1 MGLPWLSTQ
10 SVSASPRVPETG
22 PQHRPKRQT
31 PRIMRA
37 QHRFL
42 LLTAAAVLL
51 LAIVVADEPLSS
63 PSPTSPAGS
72 QTTEPMANS
81 EPIISGK
88 SEASGESEIG
98 TPADPMTTEVAPVSF
113 AGADRAHT
121 DEVNGDMMLNSDA
134 SNLGSFSLDPLP
146 GDTQSGPAM
155 DVPAH
160 SHESQE
166 SLDHEVDSE
175 ETLASQEACEERCC
189 LLLLPPLLKAL
200 RCPSGQPSP
209 ACSCAAD

>member
-1 MGLPWLSTQ
+1 
-10 SVSASPRVPETG
+10 
-22 PQHRPKRQT
+22 
-31 PRIMRA
+31 MRA

-63 PSPTSPAGS
+63 PSPTSPPGS

-98 TPADPMTTEVAPVSF
+98 TPADPMTTGEVEAK
-113 AGADRAHT
+113 G
-121 DEVNGDMMLNSDA
+121 
-134 SNLGSFSLDPLP
+134 LDPLP
-146 GDTQSGPAM
+146 GDAQSGPAM

-166 SLDHEVDSE
+166 RVLENGRLHRGSLALDVKPLCGENPSRGLCKAVLGESSSMGDLG
-175 ETLASQEACEERCC
+175 ETRLGQGLAQW
-189 LLLLPPLLKAL
+189 LLLMAWTMKWIQ
-200 RCPSGQPSP
+200 RRPSP
-209 ACSCAAD
+209 PKISVPRRATALVGPGENRLLA

>member
-72 QTTEPMANS
+72 QTT
-81 EPIISGK
+81 G
-88 SEASGESEIG
+88 EIG